1 VIVSVCSLKGGAGKT
16 TSAVYLAAAAQNLR
30 GSVTLLDA
38 DPEGSALS
46 WAKYAAF
53 PFPVQAA
60 PVITLAAAISAAA
73 SETQHVV
80 VDTPPNDRAALA
92 TAAHA
97 ADVVVVPVRP
107 TGVDVDRIQPTL
119 EALLD
124 VERARGQL
132 DAAVLF
138 TMWDARRVLA
148 REAQDALGHL
158 PVLDARIRSLARY
171 EEAFGTDPTYLDEY
185 LSVWKELESGT

>member
-1 VIVSVCSLKGGAGKT
+1 MIVSVCSLKGGAGKT
-16 TSAVYLAAAAQNLR
+16 TSAVFLAAAAHQLH

-46 WAKYAAF
+46 WAKYTAF
-53 PFPVQAA
+53 PFPVRAA
-60 PVITLAAAISAAA
+60 PVITLAAALSAAA
-73 SETQHVV
+73 SQTQHVV
-80 VDTPPNDRAALA
+80 VDTPPNDREALSK
-92 TAAHA
+92 AAHA

-119 EALLD
+119 AALLD
-124 VERARGQL
+124 VEEARGEL

-138 TMWDARRVLA
+138 TMWDGRRVLA

-158 PVLDARIRSLARY
+158 PVLAARIRSLARY
-171 EEAFGTDPTYLDEY
+171 QEAFGTVPTYLDEY
-185 LSVWKELESGT
+185 TSVWKELESGS